1 MELGVGF
8 KPELTARENVF
19 LGGSVL
25 GLTRGMIGSRLD
37 DVFRFSELEEFADQK
52 LKNFSSGMAVRLAFS
67 VAMLA
72 DADILLMD
80 EVLAVG
86 DARFQE
92 KCFEVFA
99 EYKREN
105 RTIVLV
111 SHDLT
116 AMDLYCDRVL
126 LLQDGRLVADG
137 AAKMSPRFIA
147 GLSDRCRTVPVR

>member
-1 MELGVGF
+1 
-8 KPELTARENVF
+8 
-19 LGGSVL
+19 
-25 GLTRGMIGSRLD
+25 
-37 DVFRFSELEEFADQK
+37 
-52 LKNFSSGMAVRLAFS
+52 MAVRLAFS

-116 AMDLYCDRVL
+116 AMDLYCERAFYSCC
-126 LLQDGRLVADG
+126 QDGRLVAERGGERCHRDLSPDCRIDAGRSRYVDG
-137 AAKMSPRFIA
+137 RSSRPPARRSV
-147 GLSDRCRTVPVR
+147 GVPER